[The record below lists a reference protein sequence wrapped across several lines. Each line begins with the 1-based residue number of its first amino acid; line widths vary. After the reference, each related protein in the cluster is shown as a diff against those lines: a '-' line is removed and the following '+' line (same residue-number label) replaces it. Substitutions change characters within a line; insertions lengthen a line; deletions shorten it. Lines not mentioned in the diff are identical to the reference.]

1 MKRESCMLKIKPGM
15 LMEIENAIRLQ
26 EENIQSVLTSL
37 GAMNA
42 SVWTVAGYLYIY
54 AEFADENPKG
64 LEDALAPYNYDLSF
78 AASYIAK
85 PGEMRRMYH
94 DIGIVR
100 EDKHLIRRR
109 VFATHLKPDCAE
121 EYYNRHK
128 ALIDARGDKISEGPE
143 SNFTIF
149 CAKDEFIFGYC
160 ELVKSFD
167 HEMTEEEKAS
177 TTQWETRQ
185 LEIMDWFTDDV
196 DWITGEKHEKI
207 KNLFLQKGYEA

>member
-15 LMEIENAIRLQ
+15 LMEIENAIRFQ
-26 EENIQSVLTSL
+26 EENIQNALVRL

-64 LEDALAPYNYDLSF
+64 LNDVLAPYNYDLSF
-78 AASYIAK
+78 AANYIAK

-196 DWITGEKHEKI
+196 DWITGEKHEKM
-207 KNLFLQKGYEA
+207 KNLFIQKGYEA